1 MGKEMQGEA
10 KDSATGQVSQT
21 PPRAEKQQPSEP
33 QKATDAI
40 AALREER
47 KGTEE
52 QLTREMTI

>member
-10 KDSATGQVSQT
+10 KDSAAGQAAQK
-21 PPRAEKQQPSEP
+21 PHEAEKKKPAVP
-33 QKATDAI
+33 RKAAEAI

-52 QLTREMTI
+52 QLTRRVTI